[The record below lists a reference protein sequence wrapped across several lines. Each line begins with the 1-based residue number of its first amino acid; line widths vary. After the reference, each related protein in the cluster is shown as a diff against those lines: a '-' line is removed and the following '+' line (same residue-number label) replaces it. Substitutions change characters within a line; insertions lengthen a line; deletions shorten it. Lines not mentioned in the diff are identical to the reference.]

1 MGTQSSL
8 GVDYQHL
15 LDQAEQVLGVAQRD
29 SLEFTLFDLLGEGEV
44 VARLEGPPQGS
55 DLVDKAA
62 GRPDI

>member
-8 GVDYQHL
+8 GVDHQHL

-29 SLEFTLFDLLGEGEV
+29 SLELALFDLLGEGEV
-44 VARLEGPPQGS
+44 VARLEGAPQGS
-55 DLVDKAA
+55 DFVDEAA